1 MPWWRCRLLVCV
13 YVAGAGWAQAWVQVW
28 SAVSYEGFL
37 QCSTCQWM
45 YMQGLEG
52 CALMPL

>member
-13 YVAGAGWAQAWVQVW
+13 YVAGAIEAQAWVQVW